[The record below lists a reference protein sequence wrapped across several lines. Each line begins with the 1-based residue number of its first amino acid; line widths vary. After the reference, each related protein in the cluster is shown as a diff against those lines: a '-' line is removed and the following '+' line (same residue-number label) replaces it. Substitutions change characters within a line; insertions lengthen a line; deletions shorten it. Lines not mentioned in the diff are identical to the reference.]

1 MTDTN
6 DRADMNDDDRSDDR
20 IHVRANMPGPR
31 EKRLEEMIRVDH
43 AGEVGAVQIY
53 RGQRAVFDHLP
64 QKRRVAALIAEME
77 AGEAHHLES
86 FNRLLAERRLRP
98 TAMAPLWNAAGFAL
112 GAATALMGEKAAMAC
127 TSAVEEVIET
137 HYKDQIDELGDAEP
151 ELKEMIT
158 EFREDEIGHKDTA
171 IEEGAKDAPA
181 YPLLAAAIKAGCR
194 LAIRISEK
202 V

>member
-1 MTDTN
+1 MMEAKDANTGE
-6 DRADMNDDDRSDDR
+6 RAEDER

-31 EKRLEEMIRVDH
+31 EMRLEEMIRVDH
-43 AGEVGAVQIY
+43 AGEYGAVQIY

-64 QKRRVAALIAEME
+64 HKKRTAELLADME

-86 FNRLLAERRLRP
+86 FDKLLLSRNIRP

-127 TSAVEEVIET
+127 TSAVEEVIEK
-137 HYKDQIDELGDAEP
+137 HYQDQIDELGDTEP
-151 ELKEMIT
+151 EFKEMIT

-171 IEEGAKDAPA
+171 IAEGAKEAPA
-181 YPLLAAAIKAGCR
+181 YPLLSAAIKAGCR

-202 V
+202 L